1 MEQIVVEPQGGQ
13 PRKIAAEA
21 VVEVVQSRTFREVA
35 GIRPPS
41 MKKTR
46 VTTALQVQ
54 EIRAGL
60 NNEKQGG
67 HNCGRRLF
75 NRRLR

>member
-46 VTTALQVQ
+46 VTTAL
-54 EIRAGL
+54 
-60 NNEKQGG
+60 
-67 HNCGRRLF
+67 
-75 NRRLR
+75 